1 MVRFG
6 SSTEVRYGA
15 LIGDVVQS
23 RASPDRGNLQR
34 RVLQEIEKL
43 SASLEDALPLPLG
56 LTSGDEIQGLF
67 REPAEA
73 VTVAVALTEAIL
85 PERWVFGLGY
95 GTLSTDLYDNVAR
108 IDGPCFHR
116 AREALRRTRAG
127 GWLTALGFGEPEDRA
142 VSSLFTLMDAVRGRW
157 TEKQL
162 GYVRA
167 ARWWP
172 QKDVARDFGV
182 SPSTVS
188 ESLKAASFAAVQE
201 GERAARQLLARFG
214 SDGESRACSGK
225 EPN

>member
-1 MVRFG
+1 MARFG

-15 LIGDVVQS
+15 LIGDVVES
-23 RASPDRGNLQR
+23 RASPDRRDLQR
-34 RVLQEIEKL
+34 QLLQGLEEL
-43 SASLEDALPLPLG
+43 NAHFEDALARPLG

-73 VTVAVALTEAIL
+73 VTVVVALTEAIL

-95 GTLSTDLYDNVAR
+95 GSLSTDLYDNVAR

-127 GWLTALGFGEPEDRA
+127 GWLTALGFGEPEDGA

-167 ARWWP
+167 ARWRP

-182 SPSTVS
+182 TPSTVS

-214 SDGESRACSGK
+214 SDGESRAYSGK
-225 EPN
+225 EPK